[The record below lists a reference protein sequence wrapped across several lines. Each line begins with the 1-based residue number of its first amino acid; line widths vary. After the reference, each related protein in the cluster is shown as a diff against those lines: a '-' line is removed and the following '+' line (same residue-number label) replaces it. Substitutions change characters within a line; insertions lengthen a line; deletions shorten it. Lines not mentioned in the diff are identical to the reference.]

1 MASVHIELPHHTY
14 AIQIEAGLFG
24 LAGQR
29 IWDVVPHGRCA
40 LVSDRTV
47 STFYGQPLT
56 DSLEQVGFQ
65 VSRVDLEA
73 GESHKNA
80 ASIERLYRGF
90 LEDRLERNS
99 PVIAL
104 GGGVVGDMAGFA
116 AATYRRGVPFVQCP
130 TSLLAMVDSSVGGKT
145 GFNVPEGKN
154 LIGAFHQPELVLI
167 DPTVL
172 RSLPR
177 RELLCGIAECIKH
190 AVIRDSDLFE
200 WMGANAQ
207 AILALDDAVMVELI
221 ERNVSI
227 KANVV
232 MEDEKEHGVRAHLN
246 FGHTFAHAIEA
257 TAGYGEI
264 LHGEAVA
271 LGMLAAT
278 RASVEAGLCEG
289 GLLDSLES
297 LLGVFGLPTA
307 SELPEN
313 PILEEAMRHDKK
325 VTDDRVRLILPE
337 ALGRITIRDD
347 LSPACVR
354 TGWDHI
360 RQL

>member
-1 MASVHIELPHHTY
+1 MASVHIELPQNSY
-14 AIQIEAGLFG
+14 AIHIEAGLLG
-24 LAGQR
+24 LAGER
-29 IWDVVPHGRCA
+29 VRGGAPHARCA
-40 LVSDRTV
+40 LVSDQTV
-47 STFYGQPLT
+47 SALYAQPT
-56 DSLEQVGFQ
+56 TASLEQAGFQ
-65 VSRVDLEA
+65 VSRVDLDS
-73 GESHKNA
+73 GESNKNA

-90 LEDRLERNS
+90 LEDRLERSS

-130 TSLLAMVDSSVGGKT
+130 TTLLAMVDSSVGGKT

-154 LIGAFHQPELVLI
+154 LIGAFHQPALVLI

-172 RSLPR
+172 RTLPD
-177 RELLCGIAECIKH
+177 RELLCGIAECVKH
-190 AVIRDSDLFE
+190 AVIREPELFE
-200 WMGANAQ
+200 WMKKNAQ
-207 AILALDDAVMVELI
+207 SILELDDAVIVELI

-227 KANVV
+227 KAQVV

-257 TAGYGEI
+257 TAGYGKV

-278 RASVEAGLCEG
+278 RASVEAGLCDVA
-289 GLLDSLES
+289 LLDSLER
-297 LLGVFGLPTA
+297 LLDTFGFETACALPDDV
-307 SELPEN
+307 
-313 PILEEAMRHDKK
+313 ILEKAMRHDKK
-325 VTDDRVRLILPE
+325 VIDDRVRLILPE

-347 LSPACVR
+347 LSPSCIRA
-354 TGWDHI
+354 GWNHI
-360 RQL
+360 RQG